1 MHDIKYIRDF
11 PEDFDKNLARRFIE
25 PLSKKILDLDSKKR
39 SLINSIQKKQEER
52 NSLASQIQKLKMD
65 NQDASSLSEKAI
77 KIKQSIQ
84 QEDEELQKI
93 SSELFDILS
102 STPNLLSEDVPLGK
116 SDEDNIEIKKVGD
129 KPNFKFK
136 PKTHYELG
144 ENLKLMDF
152 PTAIKLSGSRFVVLK
167 GHLARLERALAAFMI
182 DSHTKDFGY
191 NECSV
196 PFLVNDAT
204 MFGTAQLP
212 KFKEDLFKTT
222 DGKWLISTSEIC
234 LTNFVQN
241 SILIESDLPLKL
253 TAFTPCFRS
262 EAGAAGKDTVGI
274 IRQHQ
279 FSKVELVTITTQENS
294 KAEHEKILTAAEN
307 ILKKLNIHYRVVLLS
322 SGDTGFSSSKTY
334 DIEVWMPGLNKYR
347 EISSCSNCLDFQAR
361 RMNAKYKDKDGKNVF
376 LHTLNGS
383 GLAVGRTIAA
393 IMENYQTEDGRIIIP
408 DVLIDYMGI
417 KEIKNDKLTS

>member
-11 PEDFDKNLARRFIE
+11 PENFDKNLERRFIE
-25 PLSKKILDLDSKKR
+25 PLSQKILDLDVKKR

-52 NSLASQIQKLKMD
+52 NLLASQIQKLKIS
-65 NQDASSLSEKAI
+65 NQDTSSLSEKAI

-84 QEDEELQKI
+84 LEDDELQKI
-93 SSELFDILS
+93 SSELFEILS

-129 KPNFKFK
+129 KPNFNFK

-167 GHLARLERALAAFMI
+167 GHLSRLERALAAFMI

-191 NECSV
+191 TECSV

-241 SILIESDLPLKL
+241 SILSESDLPIKL
-253 TAFTPCFRS
+253 TSFTPCFRS

-279 FSKVELVTITTQENS
+279 FSKVELVTITKPENS
-294 KAEHEKILTAAEN
+294 KIEHEKILNAAEN

-361 RMNAKYKDKDGKNVF
+361 RMNAKYRDKDGNNVF

-417 KEIKNDKLTS
+417 KEITK

>member
-182 DSHTKDFGY
+182 DSHIKDFGY

-241 SILIESDLPLKL
+241 SILSESDLPLKL

-294 KAEHEKILTAAEN
+294 KAEHEKILSAAEN

>member
-11 PEDFDKNLARRFIE
+11 PENFDKNLERRFIE
-25 PLSKKILDLDSKKR
+25 PLSQKILDLDVKKR

-52 NSLASQIQKLKMD
+52 NLLASQIQKLKMD

-84 QEDEELQKI
+84 LEDDELQKI
-93 SSELFDILS
+93 SSELFEILS

-129 KPNFKFK
+129 KPNFNFK

-167 GHLARLERALAAFMI
+167 GHLSRLERALAAFMI

-191 NECSV
+191 TECSV

-241 SILIESDLPLKL
+241 SILSESDLPIKL
-253 TAFTPCFRS
+253 TSFTPCFRS

-279 FSKVELVTITTQENS
+279 FSKVELVTITKPENS
-294 KAEHEKILTAAEN
+294 KIEHEKILNAAEN

-361 RMNAKYKDKDGKNVF
+361 RMNAKYRDKDGNNVF

-417 KEIKNDKLTS
+417 KEITK